1 MDSRPSNHLPLLA
14 ALVSVVL
21 WAAAFVGI
29 RAAGRSFS
37 PGALALGRLT
47 IGSVLLAGL
56 VLSRPILRPTKRTLG
71 RMVLAGLLRF
81 GFCIL
86 VLNVAGRRVDAVI
99 AAMRLLMAPLFFI
112 ALASAL
118 P

>member
-47 IGSVLLAGL
+47 IGSVLLGGL
-56 VLSRPILRPTKRTLG
+56 VLSRPILRPTKRELG
-71 RMVLAGLLRF
+71 LLLLAGLLWF
-81 GFCIL
+81 GVYNL
-86 VLNVAGRRVDAVI
+86 ALNEAEQRLDAEP
-99 AAMRLLMAPLFFI
+99 RPCW
-112 ALASAL
+112 
-118 P
+118 

>member
-47 IGSVLLAGL
+47 IGSVLLGGL
-56 VLSRPILRPTKRTLG
+56 VLSRPILRPTKRQLG
-71 RMVLAGLLRF
+71 LLVLAGLLLF
-81 GFCIL
+81 GLYNLFL
-86 VLNVAGRRVDAVI
+86 HDTARRMD
-99 AAMRLLMAPLFFI
+99 
-112 ALASAL
+112 SGH
-118 P
+118 